1 MAREAEIVL
10 CSNGERRAVVFE
22 TPANSDSWPIVRVE
36 GEPML
41 LEKGSVEGGLFY
53 KKSEEINGGTTPEQ
67 EKRGELT

>member
-1 MAREAEIVL
+1 
-10 CSNGERRAVVFE
+10 
-22 TPANSDSWPIVRVE
+22 
-36 GEPML
+36 ML